1 MPKKRRGAKY
11 EKELKQQRDLQR
23 QVLEHLKE
31 SGSMNYDALDVHV
44 DLHRTA
50 RIGPALVDLLQ
61 WEHIEL
67 DKDNEVNIT
76 ATVLRWLENK
86 EY

>member
-1 MPKKRRGAKY
+1 MRRK
-11 EKELKQQRDLQR
+11 LKQQRDLQR
-23 QVLEHLKE
+23 QVSEHLKE
-31 SGSMNYDALDVHV
+31 YRPKNRDALYVHF

-76 ATVLRWLENK
+76 ATVPRWLENK